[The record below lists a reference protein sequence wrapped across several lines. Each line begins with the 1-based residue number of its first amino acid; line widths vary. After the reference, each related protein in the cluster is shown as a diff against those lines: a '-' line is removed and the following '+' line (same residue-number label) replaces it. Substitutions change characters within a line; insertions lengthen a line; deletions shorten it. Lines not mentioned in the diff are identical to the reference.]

1 MSRVLFFALISATLS
16 VIAYVFLA
24 IRNKKLP
31 ELADGIQIFVGVVG
45 LFGAFRLTGFAFS
58 GQFSLLVKQSPK
70 NTVFSFSEDDVTLIV
85 VGGIAVAWVSI
96 QTIIASYRK
105 IS

>member
-45 LFGAFRLTGFAFS
+45 LFGAF
-58 GQFSLLVKQSPK
+58 V
-70 NTVFSFSEDDVTLIV
+70 SF
-85 VGGIAVAWVSI
+85 G
-96 QTIIASYRK
+96 
-105 IS
+105 